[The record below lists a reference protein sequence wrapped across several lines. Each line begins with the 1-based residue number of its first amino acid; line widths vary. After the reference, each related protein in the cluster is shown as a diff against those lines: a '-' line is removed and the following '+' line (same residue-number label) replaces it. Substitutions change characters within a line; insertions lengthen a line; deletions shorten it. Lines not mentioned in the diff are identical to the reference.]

1 MKNCDY
7 KTGKRIISITGTPGT
22 GKTTLAKKLA
32 QKLNAEI
39 INLTGIVN
47 KNNLYAG
54 IDKER
59 DAKIVDE
66 FQLKKFVVNLIETKF
81 PDSENIID
89 AKIVDEFQLKKFV
102 VNLIETKFPDSENII
117 IEGLLS
123 HFMPATHII
132 VLRTS
137 PGVLKKRLEL
147 RGYSKAK
154 VKENLD
160 AEFLG
165 VCLEES
171 LWCKNIL
178 ELDTTG
184 NVNLNLILNWLK
196 EGGRIIKEIDRAEDF
211 CEVLGEF

>member
-22 GKTTLAKKLA
+22 GKTTLAEKLA

-81 PDSENIID
+81 PDSENII
-89 AKIVDEFQLKKFV
+89 
-102 VNLIETKFPDSENII
+102 

-132 VLRTS
+132 VLRTK

-154 VKENLD
+154 VKENLE

-171 LWCKNIL
+171 LWCSNIL